1 MVLTA
6 YYIPILFLIS
16 ALVLLLFVNIFFMV
30 FGVKTISI
38 QIFRETKAKGS
49 KQSILRESDV
59 E

>member
-16 ALVLLLFVNIFFMV
+16 ALILLLFVNIFFMV
-30 FGVKTISI
+30 FGVKSVSV
-38 QIFRETKAKGS
+38 QIFRETKVKGS
-49 KQSILRESDV
+49 KPPLLRESDV